1 MLRILIADDHSIV
14 RRGLREILQDEYPSA
29 EIIEVSDGDAVIV
42 ECMRHRWDL
51 VISDISMPGRS
62 GLEMLY
68 QLKEQLPHIPILIL
82 SVYPEEQYAAR
93 VLKAGAVGYLNKDM
107 APQELVG
114 AVKKVLSGSKY
125 ITPAVAEKL
134 LESLQRDGRLQ
145 LHEAL
150 SDREFEVF
158 RMLSTGMGIADI
170 AARLKLSSTT
180 VSTYRARVLTKMGA
194 RSNAELVRYALDHSL
209 L

>member
-1 MLRILIADDHSIV
+1 MLRILIADDHPIV
-14 RRGLREILQDEYPSA
+14 RRGLREILQDEYTTA
-29 EIIEVSDGDAVIV
+29 VIVEVSDADAVIV
-42 ECMRHRWDL
+42 ECMRQRWDL

-68 QLKEQLPHIPILIL
+68 QLKEQLPNVPVLML

-114 AVKKVLSGSKY
+114 AVRKVLSGSKY
-125 ITPAVAEKL
+125 ITPTVAEKL
-134 LESLQRDGRLQ
+134 LESLRRDGHLME
-145 LHEAL
+145 HEAL

-158 RMLSTGMGIADI
+158 RMLASGMGIAGI
-170 AARLKLSSTT
+170 AEQLKLSSTT
-180 VSTYRARVLTKMGA
+180 ISTYRARILTKMGA
-194 RSNAELVRYALDHSL
+194 RSNADLVRYAMDHSL

>member
-1 MLRILIADDHSIV
+1 MLRILIADDHPIV
-14 RRGLREILQDEYPSA
+14 RRGLREILQDEYTNA
-29 EIIEVSDGDAVIV
+29 VIVEVSDADAVIV
-42 ECMRHRWDL
+42 ECMRQRWDL

-68 QLKEQLPHIPILIL
+68 QLKEQLPHVPVLML

-114 AVKKVLSGSKY
+114 AVRKVLSGSKY
-125 ITPAVAEKL
+125 ITPTVAEKL
-134 LESLQRDGRLQ
+134 LESLRRDGHLME
-145 LHEAL
+145 HEAL

-158 RMLSTGMGIADI
+158 RMLASGMGIAGI
-170 AARLKLSSTT
+170 AEQLKLSSTT
-180 VSTYRARVLTKMGA
+180 ISTYRARILTKMGA
-194 RSNAELVRYALDHSL
+194 RSNADLVRYAMDHSL